1 MEENSNALT
10 KQNELTKQKVM
21 GVLDERTN
29 FDGQFAL

>member
-10 KQNELTKQKVM
+10 KQNEINELTKQKVM

-29 FDGQFAL
+29 FDG